1 MAGGQGDGQR
11 EEQDAGAHGHGAC
24 EAACVGA
31 RRDVAVAH
39 GGHGDDRPQL
49 LADATETPYELHGN
63 QSKSVEINGNMPCDL
78 PKTPV
83 GCHGLP
89 VMAYLD

>member
-1 MAGGQGDGQR
+1 MAAGQGDGQR

-24 EAACVGA
+24 EAARVGA

-49 LADATETPYELHGN
+49 LADATETPHELRGN
-63 QSKSVEINGNMPCDL
+63 QWKSMEICSQNAGWLPCFAHNRL
-78 PKTPV
+78 SFRSCYRP
-83 GCHGLP
+83 
-89 VMAYLD
+89 